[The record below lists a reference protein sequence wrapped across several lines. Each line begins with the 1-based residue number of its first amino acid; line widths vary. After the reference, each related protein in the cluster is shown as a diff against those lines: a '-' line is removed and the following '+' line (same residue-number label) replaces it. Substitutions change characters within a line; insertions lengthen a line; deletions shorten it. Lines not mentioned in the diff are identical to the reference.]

1 MDTQRFVVGPL
12 SALCIVALV
21 MGTASAAI
29 MTAGGTSNPDTGP
42 VHHHL
47 TPESILSELEQQG
60 VDVTEVKTLL
70 QNGDTDAVK
79 AWLENYFQ
87 SNKPAMP
94 DGSARAPPDLTD
106 PTQHEKFISRLEDQ
120 GVDVTEVKTL
130 LQNGDTDAVKA
141 WLENYFQSNKPA
153 MPDGS
158 ARSPPD
164 LTNATQQQEIITR
177 LEEKG
182 VDVTEAEAELESGDT
197 SAVRVWLDNYF
208 HAHEGEMPYDHP
220 WGEPPTEI
228 PSGTSSQSNQ

>member
-29 MTAGGTSNPDTGP
+29 MTAGGTSDTDTGP

-47 TPESILSELEQQG
+47 TPESIISELEQQG

-79 AWLENYFQ
+79 AWLDNYFQ

-94 DGSARAPPDLTD
+94 DGSG
-106 PTQHEKFISRLEDQ
+106 H
-120 GVDVTEVKTL
+120 
-130 LQNGDTDAVKA
+130 
-141 WLENYFQSNKPA
+141 
-153 MPDGS
+153 
-158 ARSPPD
+158 SPPD

-197 SAVRVWLDNYF
+197 SAVRTWLDNYF
-208 HAHEGEMPYDHP
+208 HAHEGEMPSHHP
-220 WGEPPTEI
+220 CGEPPTEI
-228 PSGTSSQSNQ
+228 PSGTSSQSNE

>member
-12 SALCIVALV
+12 SALCILALV
-21 MGTASAAI
+21 MGTASAAV

-47 TPESILSELEQQG
+47 SPEDLINSLEEQG
-60 VDVTEVKTLL
+60 VDITEVKTLL

-87 SNKPAMP
+87 SNKP
-94 DGSARAPPDLTD
+94 T
-106 PTQHEKFISRLEDQ
+106 
-120 GVDVTEVKTL
+120 
-130 LQNGDTDAVKA
+130 
-141 WLENYFQSNKPA
+141 

-164 LTNATQQQEIITR
+164 LTDPTRQEKIITR

-197 SAVRVWLDNYF
+197 SAVKVWLDNYF
-208 HAHEGEMPYDHP
+208 HAHEGEMPFHHP
-220 WGEPPTEI
+220 CGEPPTEI